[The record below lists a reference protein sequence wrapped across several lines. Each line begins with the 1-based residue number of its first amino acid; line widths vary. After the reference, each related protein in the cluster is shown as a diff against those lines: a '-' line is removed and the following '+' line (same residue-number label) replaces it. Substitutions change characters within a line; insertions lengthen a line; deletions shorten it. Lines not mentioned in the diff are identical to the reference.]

1 MTEHDQGS
9 FEQQAQDAARN
20 VIFAAHRGI
29 VEMLGRLETDAM
41 WLLTTVGGPRDEKS
55 TQSLH
60 HRGDHIRAVG
70 ESIYSA
76 VAACDMVREALELL
90 DPEAESDGVQNAV
103 GQTADPMAPT
113 ADPEPAAPVPDQA
126 AAQQPESKKS
136 AMTEEVVRRA
146 GAVKEAMRARSR
158 HAVIAVGLSL
168 LDRDGLERVAEIAQ
182 ACGVSEVT
190 VRRWA
195 HTDAELR
202 AQGSGDAS
210 EGGEGGEEDDRG
222 EDATDSAAV
231 SAADEDFIAAPE
243 FAVDVEEQERY
254 GEQLDLYQAL
264 SEERAEGRLVGVD
277 HG

>member
-1 MTEHDQGS
+1 MTEHEQGS
-9 FEQQAQDAARN
+9 FEHKAEDAACD
-20 VIFAAHRGI
+20 VIIAAHRGI
-29 VEMLGRLETDAM
+29 AEMLMGLKINAMTLLETVQA
-41 WLLTTVGGPRDEKS
+41 PRDEGS
-55 TQSLH
+55 SASLQFC
-60 HRGDHIRAVG
+60 GDRIGTVRRSIR
-70 ESIYSA
+70 SA
-76 VAACDMVREALELL
+76 VEACETARDTLRLL
-90 DPEAESDGVQNAV
+90 DPEVESDGVQSAV

-113 ADPEPAAPVPDQA
+113 TDPEPAAPVPDEA
-126 AAQQPESKKS
+126 AAPRPESKKS
-136 AMTEEVVRRA
+136 AMTEDVVRRA

-158 HAVIAVGLSL
+158 HSVIAVGLSL

-202 AQGSGDAS
+202 AQGSGDA
-210 EGGEGGEEDDRG
+210 GEGGEEDDRG

-264 SEERAEGRLVGVD
+264 SEERAEGRLVGAD